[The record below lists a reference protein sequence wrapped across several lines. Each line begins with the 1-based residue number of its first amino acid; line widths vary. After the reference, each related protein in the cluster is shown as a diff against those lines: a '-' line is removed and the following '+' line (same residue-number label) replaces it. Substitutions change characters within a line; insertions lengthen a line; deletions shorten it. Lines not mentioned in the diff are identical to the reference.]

1 MVVGE
6 LSLDGEIW
14 PVPGILPVAVATKDH
29 ELEQLILPKANEAV
43 AAVVE
48 GIRRVPVSTPSEV
61 VQYLKGDLQI
71 TLLDNDPAEI
81 IPE

>member
-1 MVVGE
+1 M
-6 LSLDGEIW
+6 
-14 PVPGILPVAVATKDH
+14 ATREH
-29 ELEQLILPKANEAV
+29 ELEKLILPKANEAE
-43 AAVVE
+43 AMVVE